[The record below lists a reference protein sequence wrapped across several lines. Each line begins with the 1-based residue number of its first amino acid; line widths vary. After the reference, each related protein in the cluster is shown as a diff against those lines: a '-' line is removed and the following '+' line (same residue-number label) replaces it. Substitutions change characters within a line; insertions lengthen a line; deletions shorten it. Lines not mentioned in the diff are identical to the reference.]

1 MAVAVYQ
8 LDGWLR
14 RREAVF
20 EYSSNSDC
28 IFRIQ
33 RQTADEEVTLSD
45 GTVLRPGDPLIR
57 LHLWNEQI
65 PPMGRS
71 GPNVAWARAFS
82 RRLESSLRELDM
94 YLDQESDL
102 RDVKAL
108 VADMALGA
116 PGRGEQVVR
125 ISGRHGF
132 EAAGEASCA
141 DEYALRV
148 LGENILMLLLVLAT
162 NPASAR
168 LSYLRRERRRVYLS
182 RAVLRERYSADGRFA
197 ITSSVGSGHA

>member
-20 EYSSNSDC
+20 EYSESSDC

-33 RQTADEEVTLSD
+33 RQMAEEEVTLSD
-45 GTVLRPGDPLIR
+45 GTLLRPGDPLIR

-65 PPMGRS
+65 PMMGRG
-71 GPNVAWARAFS
+71 GPNVAWARTFS
-82 RRLESSLRELDM
+82 RRLTASLRELDM

-102 RDVKAL
+102 RDTKAL
-108 VADMALGA
+108 VADMALGR
-116 PGRGEQVVR
+116 PGRAAKVVR

-132 EAAGEASCA
+132 EVAGGASFA
-141 DEYALRV
+141 DDYALRV

-168 LSYLRRERRRVYLS
+168 LSFLRRERRRVYLS
-182 RAVLRERYSADGRFA
+182 RAVLRERCSAGGRYSAGCS
-197 ITSSVGSGHA
+197 IGSGHA